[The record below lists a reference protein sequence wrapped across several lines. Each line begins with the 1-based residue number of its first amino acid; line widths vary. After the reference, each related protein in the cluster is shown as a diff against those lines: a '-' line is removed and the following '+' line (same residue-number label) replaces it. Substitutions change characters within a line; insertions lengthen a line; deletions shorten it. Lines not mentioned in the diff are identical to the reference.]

1 MPYDSNGNASVTRSI
16 AVTGQTV
23 LAEQVNVPFADIQAM
38 LGQVLLKSGVAPMT
52 GPLNMNQSKII
63 NVSDPTLA
71 TDGANKEYVDAQVS
85 TVNSGI
91 SSNARKIETVNA
103 NRLALLADKA
113 TSFRVTGA
121 RTITLTAA
129 ATLLANW
136 WCEVWAV
143 DGQVTIDPD
152 AAETINGNATLIL
165 NAGQKA
171 IVFCTGTAFFAF
183 VTSDAQSGVQLQGY
197 SFGLALSNNASDA
210 ANDIDITSG
219 KSAAD
224 TSPFS
229 LMVLNSAIT
238 KRIDALWAVGSGNGG
253 LDTGGVSASG
263 TYYIWL
269 IQRSDTGVTDA
280 LFSLSNT
287 APTMPS
293 GYDRKRLIGNLI
305 REVSVNGPASP
316 SVGFTTHKRN
326 PSITPD
332 GVAAT
337 FSGIPPSAQ
346 KVAIKFNG
354 FTLSALTVPLVKVG
368 NSGGIISTGYLS
380 TCSVSNGGSTNFDTT
395 SIPLWSGSDNRP
407 VYGILEF
414 SRMCPGSTKWVA
426 KGLVGRGINFL
437 GTIVS
442 NIDVDL
448 SQIQISTTAGNI
460 ALGGERSISIEWEF

>member
-1 MPYDSNGNASVTRSI
+1 MAFDANGNASVTRNI

-63 NVSDPTLA
+63 NVSDPTLS

-103 NRLALLADKA
+103 NRLALLADKS

-143 DGQVTIDPD
+143 DGVVTIDPD

-197 SFGLALSNNASDA
+197 SFGLGLSNNGADA
-210 ANDIDITSG
+210 ANDVDITSG
-219 KSAAD
+219 KAAAD
-224 TSPFS
+224 ASPFN
-229 LMVLNSAIT
+229 LMVLGSALT

-253 LDTGGVSASG
+253 LDTGGVSAAG
-263 TYYIWL
+263 TYYVWL
-269 IQRSDTGVTDA
+269 IQRSDTLVVDA

-287 APTMPS
+287 APTMPTS
-293 GYDRKRLIGNLI
+293 YDRKRLIGTLE
-305 REVSVNGPASP
+305 RTASVNGPITASSP
-316 SVGFTTHKRN
+316 FGLGELSKLDRN
-326 PSITPD
+326 QI
-332 GVAAT
+332 
-337 FSGIPPSAQ
+337 FSFSSAQ
-346 KVAIKFNG
+346 NELIFPVGQILTAFVG
-354 FTLSALTVPLVKVG
+354 GALQPRRALVNLYIFGSNTSDYTISVPL
-368 NSGGIISTGYLS
+368 GGTSLLQ
-380 TCSVSNGGSTNFDTT
+380 GSWRCLG
-395 SIPLWSGSDNRP
+395 SSSDNRQ
-407 VYGILEF
+407 LF
-414 SRMCPGSTKWVA
+414 QR
-426 KGLVGRGINFL
+426 
-437 GTIVS
+437 VS
-442 NIDVDL
+442 
-448 SQIQISTTAGNI
+448 
-460 ALGGERSISIEWEF
+460 